1 MEIPPVVN
9 IKGQQSLGLETSE
22 TQEVTSGNSSPS
34 VNGSE
39 DHRGDDCLPEAQSL
53 LLESDEDRHNQR
65 KRIVSV
71 SENNTESLET
81 SSSHEPDHLSVSPD
95 DTRAESGL
103 LASDQ
108 LHETGLV
115 SASPGPTDN
124 CCTDVT
130 LPVSVAE
137 GQSDPVVQNAA
148 GQTSDFGCVTT
159 NDESL
164 EPVSNGHDLREDL
177 YPIHNPDSS
186 LTCVVHAAGPDSGP
200 AVLPLPRIVKHK
212 LSSITFWHYDCPS
225 GADSHGLINESSD
238 DGEYSLGYEREDDDL
253 DDGDDGDVFKEL
265 PQSREL
271 PVNQRPRSKD
281 EQKRRGAV
289 SARPETENTTR
300 DRGYEAEGESS
311 SKEVRCTNYLEQQ
324 LGTNS
329 PRVPQV
335 CQFIT
340 CENLFHSQC
349 HTNTKTRPQPFI
361 TCCSDVLC
369 FISNWLRCFI
379 QKK

>member
-9 IKGQQSLGLETSE
+9 IKGQQSLSE

-39 DHRGDDCLPEAQSL
+39 DHRGDDCLPEAQHL
-53 LLESDEDRHNQR
+53 LLESDEDRHDQR
-65 KRIVSV
+65 KRIVFV
-71 SENNTESLET
+71 SENTDPLET
-81 SSSHEPDHLSVSPD
+81 VSSQEPDHVSVSPD
-95 DTRAESGL
+95 DAHAESRR

-124 CCTDVT
+124 RCTDVT
-130 LPVSVAE
+130 LPVSVAK

-148 GQTSDFGCVTT
+148 GQTLDVCVTT

-186 LTCVVHAAGPDSGP
+186 PTCIVHAAGPDSGP
-200 AVLPLPRIVKHK
+200 TVLPLPRIVKHK

-225 GADSHGLINESSD
+225 GADQGLINESSD
-238 DGEYSLGYEREDDDL
+238 DGEYSLGNEREDDDL
-253 DDGDDGDVFKEL
+253 DYGDDDDGDVFKEL

-281 EQKRRGAV
+281 KQKRRGAV
-289 SARPETENTTR
+289 SARPGTENTTR
-300 DRGYEAEGESS
+300 ECGYEAEGESS
-311 SKEVRCTNYLEQQ
+311 SKEVGSY
-324 LGTNS
+324 
-329 PRVPQV
+329 
-335 CQFIT
+335 
-340 CENLFHSQC
+340 
-349 HTNTKTRPQPFI
+349 
-361 TCCSDVLC
+361 
-369 FISNWLRCFI
+369 LRCVL
-379 QKK
+379 